1 MMKRYLPVLLLL
13 FVVIPVHAK
22 WIKLDMATKQGEIH
36 YFDPETMQ
44 KNDKFRKVWV
54 LSSYDEKQKGGHH
67 AVKTLY
73 EFDCT
78 YHKARSITM
87 LLYPDKSATGMV
99 IGARHGESREWFGF
113 SANSMF
119 RHIAETVCID

>member
-1 MMKRYLPVLLLL
+1 MKKYLPVLFLLL
-13 FVVIPVHAK
+13 IMMPAQAK
-22 WIKLDMATKQGEIH
+22 WIRADAAAKLGEAH
-36 YFDPETMQ
+36 FFDPETMQ
-44 KNDKFRKVWV
+44 KEGQYRKIWV

-78 YHKARSITM
+78 HHKARSITM
-87 LLYPDKSATGMV
+87 LLYPDKEAAGMV
-99 IGARHGESREWFGF
+99 IGAHHEDSLDWFGF

-119 RHIAETVCID
+119 RHIAETICID